1 MPLHKKIVIA
11 TVNGRAYF
19 RFTDLLSKVG
29 MKFENL
35 LPWDRKVLDADLL
48 LTTRDEVPKGFRG
61 KLLLYEE
68 LGDDQIFNRFLLF
81 SRLRKEDVLLI
92 GVDPGKNIGVACI
105 YAGFLVWEETFGNLE
120 EALAFLHRLL
130 DLPVKYH
137 IVRIGDGL
145 PEMAEKIA
153 SELSKRLDK
162 ADFIEIVDERGTT
175 GGRKRSEKDV
185 RAAYRIAVRK
195 GREYG

>member
-1 MPLHKKIVIA
+1 MPLQKKIVVA

-19 RFTDLLSKVG
+19 KFTDLLSKVG

-35 LPWDRKVLDADLL
+35 LPWDERVLDADLL
-48 LTTRDEVPKGFRG
+48 LTTRGEVPKGFKGR
-61 KLLLYEE
+61 LLLYEE
-68 LGDDQIFNRFLLF
+68 LGDDQIFNRLLLF

-105 YAGFLVWEETFGNLE
+105 YAGFLLWEETFGNLE
-120 EALAFLHRLL
+120 EALAFLYRLL
-130 DLPVKYH
+130 GLPVKYH

-145 PEMAEKIA
+145 PDMAEKIA
-153 SELSKRLDK
+153 SGLSKRLDRT
-162 ADFIEIVDERGTT
+162 DFIEIVDERGTT

>member
-1 MPLHKKIVIA
+1 MPLHKRIVVA

-19 RFTDLLSKVG
+19 RFADLLSKVG
-29 MKFENL
+29 MKFESL
-35 LPWDRKVLDADLL
+35 LPWDRKALDADLL
-48 LTTRDEVPKGFRG
+48 LTTKDEVPNGFKG

-68 LGDDQIFNRFLLF
+68 LGDDRIFNKLLLF

-92 GVDPGKNIGVACI
+92 GVDPGKNIGMACI
-105 YAGFLVWEETFGNLE
+105 YAGFLLWEETFGSLE
-120 EALAFLHRLL
+120 EAITFLHKLL
-130 DLPVKYH
+130 DLPVKYR
-137 IVRIGDGL
+137 IIRIGDGL
-145 PEMAEKIA
+145 PEMAERIA
-153 SELSKRLDK
+153 SELSKRLDRT
-162 ADFIEIVDERGTT
+162 DFIEIVDERGTT

>member
-1 MPLHKKIVIA
+1 MPLQKKVVVA

-19 RFTDLLSKVG
+19 RFTELLTKAG
-29 MKFENL
+29 IKFESA
-35 LPWDRKVLDADLL
+35 LPWDEKVMYADLL
-48 LTTRDEVPKGFRG
+48 LTTREELPRNFKGRT
-61 KLLLYEE
+61 LLYEE
-68 LGDDQIFNRFLLF
+68 LTDESILDRLLLF
-81 SRLRKEDVLLI
+81 SRIKAEDVLLI

-105 YAGFLVWEETFGNLE
+105 YAGFLLWEGTFNDVE
-120 EALAFLHRLL
+120 DVVSFLHRLL

-145 PEMAEKIA
+145 PDMAERIA
-153 SELSKRLDK
+153 SELSERLEK
-162 ADFIEIVDERGTT
+162 TDFIEIVDERGTT

>member
-1 MPLHKKIVIA
+1 MPLHKKIAVA

-19 RFTDLLSKVG
+19 KFTDLLSKAG
-29 MKFENL
+29 LKFENL
-35 LPWDRKVLDADLL
+35 LPWDKKVLDADLL
-48 LTTRDEVPKGFRG
+48 LTTRDEVPKGFKG

-68 LGDDQIFNRFLLF
+68 LGDDQIFNRLLLF

-105 YAGFLVWEETFGNLE
+105 YAGFLLWEETFGNLE
-120 EALAFLHRLL
+120 EALAFLHKLL

-137 IVRIGDGL
+137 IVRVGDGL

-153 SELSKRLDK
+153 SELSKRLDRT
-162 ADFIEIVDERGTT
+162 DFIEIVDERGTT
-175 GGRKRSEKDV
+175 GGKKRSEKDV